1 MQAGVYR
8 MMGQK
13 KKKKL
18 WVLRVTSSKP
28 GAPKPKYL
36 RQLVIDAWEVGALTA
51 FQQHITSRPILTQ
64 PVVAL
69 KTCIVWLKL
78 LQQGPPEISLE
89 SYKRYKL
96 DRIDSRSLGADISW
110 WAVRERR
117 IVKSATTVVNAYTSD
132 CSLDFSKIIFSP

>member
-28 GAPKPKYL
+28 GAPKSNTW
-36 RQLVIDAWEVGALTA
+36 QLVIDAWEVGALTA
-51 FQQHITSRPILTQ
+51 FQHHITSRPILTQ

-89 SYKRYKL
+89 S
-96 DRIDSRSLGADISW
+96 
-110 WAVRERR
+110 
-117 IVKSATTVVNAYTSD
+117 
-132 CSLDFSKIIFSP
+132 